1 MCVCVCMYVCT
12 CSTHIVKVT
21 GVNLRGGEHDTGV
34 SDDRGRVWIN
44 TAAPTEEERE
54 RIVKQQ
60 SPGLVSCPAPPTHP
74 GREREGLGNRA
85 HPACPCLGISRHQS
99 EIAVRS
105 SRTYRMQLI
114 SHTHDVSNVQSL
126 NAHGALT
133 KNIQLLTTPCTCRAF
148 HWNTLDAHDS
158 PDPFSRVHE
167 GGWAQDYP
175 RSYSH

>member
-1 MCVCVCMYVCT
+1 MYVCT

-74 GREREGLGNRA
+74 GRERGSGESCTSGLSLFRNFQAPIRDCSTRLKNVRNVINFT
-85 HPACPCLGISRHQS
+85 HSR
-99 EIAVRS
+99 
-105 SRTYRMQLI
+105 
-114 SHTHDVSNVQSL
+114 
-126 NAHGALT
+126 
-133 KNIQLLTTPCTCRAF
+133 C
-148 HWNTLDAHDS
+148 
-158 PDPFSRVHE
+158 
-167 GGWAQDYP
+167 
-175 RSYSH
+175 